1 MGDSPQQVPTNQA
14 SPGQYSSFSGS
25 SAPWAKLLS
34 QFQSGLGQPQQP
46 SQQLSQQFQS
56 GQRAPQQSV
65 QQFPSGLGQPQQ
77 PAQQAP
83 SSWGQPV
90 QQQISPQAQAFLSPP
105 TQMQTPH
112 LSLPVQQQA
121 PQSQISN
128 FFRFGSGRAV

>member
-34 QFQSGLGQPQQP
+34 QFQSGQGAPQQPSQQLSQQFSQQP

-56 GQRAPQQSV
+56 G
-65 QQFPSGLGQPQQ
+65 LGQPQQ
-77 PAQQAP
+77 PSQQAP

-90 QQQISPQAQAFLSPP
+90 QQQISPQAQAFRSLP
-105 TQMQTPH
+105 TQVQTPQR
-112 LSLPVQQQA
+112 SLPVHQQQA
-121 PQSQISN
+121 PLPQSSN
-128 FFRFGSGRAV
+128 FFRFGNGMAV